1 MITIEL
7 LRIELPWP
15 VTALWPN
22 RRAHWRTLHEA
33 RKAARDDAYCLALD
47 AGADYHTKPHT
58 LAVEIEF
65 CPPSRRRF
73 DRDNALAALKGHLDG
88 VAEAMGVDDSKFEPI
103 TLRRGAVVKG
113 GKVIV
118 SIQEL
123 TP

>member
-7 LRIELPWP
+7 PWP
-15 VTALWPN
+15 ATALWPN
-22 RRAHWRTLHEA
+22 RRAHWRTLHYA
-33 RKAARDDAYCLALD
+33 RQDAHALACHLSLK
-47 AGADYHTKPHT
+47 AGANYHTRPHT

-88 VAEAMGVDDSKFEPI
+88 VAEAMGVDDSNFEPI
-103 TLRRGAVVKG
+103 TLRRGEVVKG

-123 TP
+123 TR